1 MEEALLIPIAALESL
16 TSAYYCW
23 RANTA
28 KMQNLLAESFPEDHA
43 QPAEIQAFLASKI
56 TKDFLSFLAQVLP
69 GEGGD
74 PNQIFDQYG
83 LTEAHIQQRT
93 RALEKNI
100 SSCVEKALQLFADMR
115 LGRCHYTFQN
125 IPHGPLQ
132 SELTEIYSS
141 QRESLSKSEPLDQIV
156 QYLRIKYCV
165 YPALVKY
172 GDNYGKN
179 FHLKAVLTPAQV
191 VVDMDMSLEPKMD
204 NEKSSPNSGKE
215 KKSLMRKA
223 FSMVKTTLLS
233 DEYEV
238 EDESIDTILSEENVT
253 HGIVEDEAPSR
264 RPEVIM

>member
-1 MEEALLIPIAALESL
+1 MQTAALENL

-28 KMQNLLAESFPEDHA
+28 KMHNLLAESFPEDHA
-43 QPAEIQAFLASKI
+43 QPAEIQAFLANKI
-56 TKDFLSFLAQVLP
+56 TADFLGFLAQVLP

-74 PNQIFDQYG
+74 PTQIFYQYG
-83 LTEAHIQQRT
+83 LTDAHIQQRT

-100 SSCVEKALQLFADMR
+100 SSCVEKALQLFAEMR

-125 IPHGPLQ
+125 APNGPLQ
-132 SELTEIYSS
+132 SGLTEIYSS
-141 QRESLSKSEPLDQIV
+141 QRESLPKSESLDHIV

-179 FHLKAVLTPAQV
+179 FHLKEVLTPAQV
-191 VVDMDMSLEPKMD
+191 VVDMDMSSEPKLES
-204 NEKSSPNSGKE
+204 EKSSPNSGKE

-223 FSMVKTTLLS
+223 FSMVKTTLVG
-233 DEYEV
+233 DEYEL
-238 EDESIDTILSEENVT
+238 EEGSIDKILSEEDGPR
-253 HGIVEDEAPSR
+253 GIVEDEAQPH
-264 RPEVIM
+264 RPEGIL